1 MADLK
6 SWLLAIVFGIIL
18 IFLPGLIWAA
28 DVTLQWNPVEEATG
42 YKVYHGQASGD
53 YLMPSDAGMETTR
66 TLVDIADGHWYF
78 AVTAYNDYGESGY
91 SEEVDAT
98 IVTGTVPPLPDG
110 VSVVIT
116 YTYDNGLVVN
126 VEIN

>member
-6 SWLLAIVFGIIL
+6 AWLMAVVFGIAL

-28 DVTLQWNPVEEATG
+28 DVTLQWNSVERATG
-42 YKVYHGQASGD
+42 YKVYHGQVSRD
-53 YLMPSDAGMETTR
+53 YLTPADVGIETSH

-78 AVTAYNDYGESGY
+78 AVTAYNEYGESGY
-91 SEEVDAT
+91 SEEVDTT
-98 IVTGTVPPLPDG
+98 IATGTSPVMPG
-110 VSVVIT
+110 GFSGIIT